1 MTNQHPA
8 TTYSK
13 TIIRMH
19 WLTLVLMIAV
29 YALIEF
35 RGIFPK
41 GSDGR
46 ETMKQWHF
54 MLGLLIFTITWLRLA
69 ARGIGVT
76 PPIQP
81 TPPRYLAALASAMH
95 ITLYGFLLAM
105 PLLGWLT
112 LSAKGRE
119 IPFFGLHLPQLIG
132 ADKALAQQ
140 LEGLHETIGTIGY
153 ALIGLH
159 AVAALVHHYL
169 LRDDTLRRM
178 LAGRGGTGTQ
188 GA

>member
-95 ITLYGFLLAM
+95 ITL
-105 PLLGWLT
+105 
-112 LSAKGRE
+112 
-119 IPFFGLHLPQLIG
+119 
-132 ADKALAQQ
+132 
-140 LEGLHETIGTIGY
+140 
-153 ALIGLH
+153 
-159 AVAALVHHYL
+159 
-169 LRDDTLRRM
+169 
-178 LAGRGGTGTQ
+178 
-188 GA
+188 